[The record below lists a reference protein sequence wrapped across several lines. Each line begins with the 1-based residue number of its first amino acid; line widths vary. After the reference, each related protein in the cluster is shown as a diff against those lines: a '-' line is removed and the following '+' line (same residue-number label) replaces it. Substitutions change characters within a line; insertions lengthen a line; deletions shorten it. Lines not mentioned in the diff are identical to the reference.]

1 MAYDFYVRSRQ
12 DLIDA
17 IQKVGIIPYF
27 STSIPGFSLEEHC
40 SPAVLFSDS
49 GDDTWE
55 WKGPVI
61 QSTGCAYGKLFEK
74 KSTYVRSDLFLDL
87 ANYRRD
93 GYDFD
98 ARWEDG
104 LASRRE
110 KAIMDLLTD
119 RDEDGDVI
127 WTEKQIL
134 TTDLKK
140 IAGFGKSR
148 SLAGKGAGAGKNA
161 QGMREN
167 EGTGAAFKNFQGVVT
182 GLMMQTYLVTV
193 DFHRREN
200 KRGEEYG
207 MPVSV
212 MLPPEAVWGYELVT
226 SAYSEKEAIF
236 RSFFPA
242 PISSSSRRFSKA
254 LRSRFSRRKLMES
267 RPSLRKKVILK
278 SESSLALLS

>member
-1 MAYDFYVRSRQ
+1 MTDDKTPWWENFTHVDETLSSKE
-12 DLIDA
+12 DVEHLIDA
-17 IQKVGIIPYF
+17 WGFLPF
-27 STSIPGFSLEEHC
+27 FRSAIPGFSLEEHIA
-40 SPAVLFSDS
+40 SRFWFGAEPGA
-49 GDDTWE
+49 WE
-55 WKGPVI
+55 WKGAIIRDGYV
-61 QSTGCAYGKLFEK
+61 YGKIFEK
-74 KSTYVRSDLFLDL
+74 KCGFATVEWYKHL
-87 ANYRRD
+87 ANWRRD

-98 ARWEDG
+98 ARWDDG

-110 KAIMDLLTD
+110 KTIMDLLTD

-148 SLAGKGAGAGKNA
+148 SMARAGGAHASVAGKNA
-161 QGMREN
+161 RELREN
-167 EGTGAAFKNFQGVVT
+167 EGAGAPFKNFQGVVT

-212 MLPPEAVWGYELVT
+212 MLPPEAVWGYEQVT
-226 SAYSEKEAIF
+226 SAYSE
-236 RSFFPA
+236 A
-242 PISSSSRRFSKA
+242 PEVSKQRLYDRVRELYPQA
-254 LRSRFSRRKLMES
+254 DDAAVAKLIG
-267 RPSLRKKVILK
+267 K
-278 SESSLALLS
+278 